1 MFLLDAAALF
11 VYPARMAAVSVA
23 EMRGI
28 EERAMDAGMMEGE
41 LMERAGVAL
50 GRALGLA
57 FPEIGTA
64 VAYIGKGHNAGDA
77 LIALRILG
85 ESYGWR
91 VAVRAAYPL
100 EEWAALT
107 KAQLRDLAVVESV
120 CAHAGPLLLLDGL
133 LGIGAKG
140 APRGAIAGLIGEM
153 DVLRRTRGAVVAAV
167 DNPTGVDPDSGE
179 VFPGAVTADA
189 TFMIAAAKRGLL
201 LGKAADATGA
211 LYLVPVAV
219 LEAEGA
225 GEMELVAPQTMDIG
239 KSPRP
244 FDFHKGMA
252 GRVAIVAG
260 SPRFTGAA
268 LLSALGAI
276 RGGGGL
282 VTLHAPSAACDAI
295 RSRLPL
301 EAMLSP
307 CDDASSLLSEKC
319 DALVVGPGLGEMEA
333 AYADSLSELIAH
345 SRVPTVIDA
354 DALTILRDR
363 GIKPGRL
370 HLLTPHPGEFA
381 RLAPELSALSREEA
395 ACAFVSGTAATLLLK
410 GARTLIAGDA
420 RALRVNSTGTPA
432 MSNGGQGDL
441 LSGVLG
447 ALLSG
452 GMETFDAAAL
462 GAWLC
467 GRAAEISLTENGSPV
482 TASDTADY
490 LGLALRDWRL
500 SGR

>member
-1 MFLLDAAALF
+1 
-11 VYPARMAAVSVA
+11 MAAVSVA

-28 EERAMDAGMMEGE
+28 EKRAMDAGVTEGE
-41 LMERAGVAL
+41 LMARAGEALGNAL
-50 GRALGLA
+50 GRA
-57 FPEIGTA
+57 FPETGTA
-64 VAYIGKGHNAGDA
+64 VAYLGKGHNAGDA
-77 LIALRILG
+77 LIALRVLA
-85 ESYGWR
+85 ESFGWR
-91 VAVRAAYPL
+91 VAVRAAYPV

-107 KAQLRDLAVVESV
+107 KAQLRGLALVESV
-120 CAHAGPLLLLDGL
+120 HAEPTALLLLDGL

-153 DVLRRTRGAVVAAV
+153 DVLRRTRGALVAAV

-179 VFPGAVTADA
+179 IFPGAVTADA

-201 LGKAADATGA
+201 LGKAANATGA
-211 LYLVPVAV
+211 LHLVPVAG

-225 GEMELVAPQTMDIG
+225 GKMELISPQTMDFG

-244 FDFHKGMA
+244 FVFHKGMA

-260 SPRFTGAA
+260 SPHFTGAA
-268 LLSALGAI
+268 LISALGAI

-282 VTLHAPSAACDAI
+282 VTLYAPSAACDAI

-307 CDDASSLLSEKC
+307 CDDPSSLLSVKC
-319 DALVVGPGLGEMEA
+319 DAMVVGPGLGEMDA
-333 AYADSLSELIAH
+333 AYAARLAELIANT
-345 SRVPTVIDA
+345 RVPTVIDA
-354 DALTILRDR
+354 DALAVLAER
-363 GIKPGRL
+363 GIKPGTL

-381 RLAPELSALSREEA
+381 RLAPELAALPREDA
-395 ACAFVSGTAATLLLK
+395 ARAFVSGTAVTLLLK
-410 GARTLIAGDA
+410 GARTLIARDA
-420 RALRVNSTGTPA
+420 QTLRVNPTGTPA

-441 LSGVLG
+441 LSGLLG
-447 ALLSG
+447 ALLAG

-467 GRAAEISLTENGSPV
+467 GRAAEISVSENGSPV
-482 TASDTADY
+482 TATDTGDY
-490 LGLALRDWRL
+490 LVVALRDWQRD
-500 SGR
+500 GR